1 MYRYKTIIGRRLY
14 ARTLS
19 NQHGEAK
26 IACNILN
33 KMTSLGTVFMHQRRI
48 GAKPVRFTGRS
59 PPICNMPLLVG
70 VAIAVPVM

>member
-1 MYRYKTIIGRRLY
+1 MAKLLRVGRGRLTEPVMYRYKTIIGRRLY

-33 KMTSLGTVFMHQRRI
+33 KMTSLGI
-48 GAKPVRFTGRS
+48 
-59 PPICNMPLLVG
+59 PIS
-70 VAIAVPVM
+70 VPIK

>member
-33 KMTSLGTVFMHQRRI
+33 KVTSLGI
-48 GAKPVRFTGRS
+48 
-59 PPICNMPLLVG
+59 PIS
-70 VAIAVPVM
+70 VPIK